1 MAVVLALLIA
11 GAACGALTPIVIV
24 GLRKAGTF
32 DLPNDRSS
40 HTEVRPRGGG
50 IAIAVSVLA
59 ALLAAGSRDGT
70 IIQLLLIALALAAL
84 GLLDDRRG
92 MSPITRLGIQL
103 LAGVAVGLV
112 VGRASDYSAILLI
125 SSVIVMV
132 YVINAFNFMD
142 GINGISSTHGALFA
156 LVLAVE
162 LLHLGERDGGILA
175 IALVGAVLAFLPYN
189 FPKAQVFL
197 GDVGSYFIGGLL
209 AALAVYSVAVGA
221 SLVLILSVFG
231 YYIVDTATT
240 IVVRI
245 RQRANIFEAHRD
257 HLYQLI
263 VRSGRSHTRS
273 AFVALGLSLLGLG
286 SAISISRFLSD
297 AAALALAF
305 VLVLVAVTVIR
316 HRITKLLVQR

>member
-1 MAVVLALLIA
+1 MSVVLALLIA

-40 HTEVRPRGGG
+40 HTEVLPRGGG
-50 IAIAVSVLA
+50 IAIAVSVFV
-59 ALLAAGSRDGT
+59 ALLVAGSGDGT

-92 MSPITRLGIQL
+92 MSAIIRLGIQL

-132 YVINAFNFMD
+132 YGINAFNFMD

-175 IALVGAVLAFLPYN
+175 IALVGANLAFLPYN
-189 FPKAQVFL
+189 FPKARVFL
-197 GDVGSYFIGGLL
+197 GDVGSYFSGGLL
-209 AALAVYSVAVGA
+209 AALAVYAVALGA
-221 SLVLILSVFG
+221 NFVLVLSVFG

-240 IVVRI
+240 IAVRI
-245 RQRANIFEAHRD
+245 RERANIFEAHRD

-263 VRSGRSHTRS
+263 VRSGRSHTLS
-273 AFVALGLSLLGLG
+273 AFVALGLSLLGLA
-286 SAISISRFLSD
+286 SAVSASRFLSVP
-297 AAALALAF
+297 AALALTFA
-305 VLVLVAVTVIR
+305 LMLGAVTVIR
-316 HRITKLLVQR
+316 YRMTKLLVQR

>member
-1 MAVVLALLIA
+1 MSVVVALLIA

-40 HTEVRPRGGG
+40 HTEAVPRGGG

-84 GLLDDRRG
+84 GLLDDRCG

-156 LVLAVE
+156 LVLAIE
-162 LLHLGERDGGILA
+162 LLHLDERDGGTLA

-189 FPKAQVFL
+189 FPKARVFL

-221 SLVLILSVFG
+221 SPLLIASVFG
-231 YYIVDTATT
+231 YYIVDTAST

-245 RQRANIFEAHRD
+245 RRRANIFEAHRD
-257 HLYQLI
+257 HVYQLL
-263 VRSGRSHTRS
+263 VRSGRSHTTS
-273 AFVALGLSLLGLG
+273 TFVALGFSLLGLF
-286 SAISISRFLSD
+286 SALLFSRFLARS
-297 AAALALAF
+297 ATLALTF
-305 VLVLVAVTVIR
+305 TLVLVVVTLIR
-316 HRITKLLVQR
+316 YRVTTRLVRS

>member
-1 MAVVLALLIA
+1 MSIVLALLIA
-11 GAACGALTPIVIV
+11 GAVCGVLTPIVIV

-40 HTEVRPRGGG
+40 HTEVLPRGGG
-50 IAIAVSVLA
+50 IAIAVSVFV
-59 ALLAAGSRDGT
+59 ALLAAGSGDGT
-70 IIQLLLIALALAAL
+70 IIQLLLIALAVAAL

-92 MSPITRLGIQL
+92 MSAIIRLGIQL
-103 LAGVAVGLV
+103 LAGIAVGLV
-112 VGRASDYSAILLI
+112 VGRASGFSAILLI

-209 AALAVYSVAVGA
+209 AALAVHSLAVGA
-221 SLVLILSVFG
+221 SPLLIASVFG
-231 YYIVDTATT
+231 YYMVDTATT
-240 IVVRI
+240 IVGRI

-257 HLYQLI
+257 HVYQLL
-263 VRSGRSHTRS
+263 VRSGRSHTTS
-273 AFVALGLSLLGLG
+273 TFVALGLSLLGLA
-286 SAISISRFLSD
+286 SAVSASQFLSVS
-297 AAALALAF
+297 AALALTFA
-305 VLVLVAVTVIR
+305 LMLVAVTVIR
-316 HRITKLLVQR
+316 YRMTKLLVKR

>member
-1 MAVVLALLIA
+1 MSVVLALLIA

-24 GLRKAGTF
+24 GLRRAGTF

-40 HTEVRPRGGG
+40 HTEVVPRGGG
-50 IAIAVSVLA
+50 IAIAVSVAAA
-59 ALLAAGSRDGT
+59 ALATRTGDGP

-92 MSPITRLGIQL
+92 MSPMTRLGIQL
-103 LAGVAVGLV
+103 LAGVTVGLV

-156 LVLAVE
+156 LVVAVE
-162 LLHLGERDGGILA
+162 LLRLGERDGGILA

-189 FPKAQVFL
+189 FPKARVFL

-221 SLVLILSVFG
+221 SPLLIASVFG
-231 YYIVDTATT
+231 YYLVDTATT

-245 RQRANIFEAHRD
+245 HQRANIFEAHRD
-257 HLYQLI
+257 HAYQLL
-263 VRSGRSHTRS
+263 VRSGRSHTTS
-273 AFVALGLSLLGLG
+273 TSVALGLSLLGLC
-286 SAISISRFLSD
+286 SAVVLSRFLTPPT
-297 AAALALAF
+297 ALALTIT
-305 VLVLVAVTVIR
+305 LVLLVVTLIR
-316 HRITKLLVQR
+316 YRVTTRLVRS

>member
-1 MAVVLALLIA
+1 MSVVLALLIA

-40 HTEVRPRGGG
+40 HTEVVPRGGG

-189 FPKAQVFL
+189 FPKARVFL

-221 SLVLILSVFG
+221 SLLLIASVFG

-245 RQRANIFEAHRD
+245 RRRANIFEAHRD
-257 HLYQLI
+257 HLYQLL
-263 VRSGRSHTRS
+263 VRSGRSHTTS
-273 AFVALGLSLLGLG
+273 TFVALGLSLLGLS
-286 SAISISRFLSD
+286 SALSASQISESASCACSHLR
-297 AAALALAF
+297 
-305 VLVLVAVTVIR
+305 VMLVAVTVMR
-316 HRITKLLVQR
+316 YRMTNCW

>member
-1 MAVVLALLIA
+1 MSVVLALLIA

-24 GLRKAGTF
+24 GLRRAGTF

-40 HTEVRPRGGG
+40 HTEVVPRGGG

-125 SSVIVMV
+125 SSVFVMV

-142 GINGISSTHGALFA
+142 GINGITGLYS
-156 LVLAVE
+156 
-162 LLHLGERDGGILA
+162 I
-175 IALVGAVLAFLPYN
+175 
-189 FPKAQVFL
+189 VF
-197 GDVGSYFIGGLL
+197 
-209 AALAVYSVAVGA
+209 
-221 SLVLILSVFG
+221 
-231 YYIVDTATT
+231 
-240 IVVRI
+240 
-245 RQRANIFEAHRD
+245 
-257 HLYQLI
+257 
-263 VRSGRSHTRS
+263 
-273 AFVALGLSLLGLG
+273 
-286 SAISISRFLSD
+286 
-297 AAALALAF
+297 
-305 VLVLVAVTVIR
+305 
-316 HRITKLLVQR
+316 

>member
-1 MAVVLALLIA
+1 MSVVLALLIA

-24 GLRKAGTF
+24 GLRRAGTF

-40 HTEVRPRGGG
+40 HTEVVPRGGG
-50 IAIAVSVLA
+50 IAIAVSVFV

-70 IIQLLLIALALAAL
+70 IIQLLLIALTLAAL

-92 MSPITRLGIQL
+92 MSPITRLGIQF

-112 VGRASDYSAILLI
+112 VGRASDYSGILLI

-156 LVLAVE
+156 LVLAIE
-162 LLHLGERDGGILA
+162 LLHLDERDGGTLA
-175 IALVGAVLAFLPYN
+175 IALVGAALAFLPYN

-257 HLYQLI
+257 HVYQLI
-263 VRSGRSHTRS
+263 VRSGRSHALS
-273 AFVALGLSLLGLG
+273 VFVALGLSLLGFG
-286 SAISISRFLSD
+286 SAISASRFLS
-297 AAALALAF
+297 ASTALALAF
-305 VLVLVAVTVIR
+305 FLVLVAVTVIR
-316 HRITKLLVQR
+316 YRMTKLLVQR